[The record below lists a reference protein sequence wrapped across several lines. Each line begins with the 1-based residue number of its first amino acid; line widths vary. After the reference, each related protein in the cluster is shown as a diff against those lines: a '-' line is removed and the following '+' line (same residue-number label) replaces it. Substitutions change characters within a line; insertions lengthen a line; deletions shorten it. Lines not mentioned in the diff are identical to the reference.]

1 MMKGRSFDSSIARPA
16 VVALLS
22 IGTIARLPSA
32 MVFIALLVH
41 VQRLSGS
48 FALAGLATAAYVSA
62 RAAATPFL
70 GRAVDRFGQTLI
82 LLATASAGTGLLV
95 TLATLPPSAPPLA
108 LIAIAAGIGAAK
120 PPVSSCLR
128 TLLPAV
134 TTLEELPAAYAV
146 ESIAF
151 ELTFIFGPP
160 LALGIAAVWSTNAAL
175 GVAGVVQFVFT
186 VMFAAL
192 PASRRWRPDG
202 DRVRLRGGALRS
214 SGMRTLVIILVA
226 VGTVFGSVDVGVTAA
241 AKALHSTTAA
251 GPILAV
257 WGVGSLLGGVAAAR
271 LLGPTT
277 PSKLVLLL
285 LALAAGHLA
294 LAATTASLFA
304 MGAVVLFAGAA
315 IAPTYTSIYTLVD
328 GVAPAGTTTEAF
340 SWLEAA
346 VSIGTSAGAAAAGI
360 IAQSS
365 GVPATFLLAGAA
377 GSLALLAAILRGSTL
392 TTSAEGEAASLLAAP
407 ECVAA

>member
-151 ELTFIFGPP
+151 
-160 LALGIAAVWSTNAAL
+160 
-175 GVAGVVQFVFT
+175 
-186 VMFAAL
+186 
-192 PASRRWRPDG
+192 
-202 DRVRLRGGALRS
+202 
-214 SGMRTLVIILVA
+214 
-226 VGTVFGSVDVGVTAA
+226 
-241 AKALHSTTAA
+241 
-251 GPILAV
+251 
-257 WGVGSLLGGVAAAR
+257 
-271 LLGPTT
+271 
-277 PSKLVLLL
+277 
-285 LALAAGHLA
+285 
-294 LAATTASLFA
+294 
-304 MGAVVLFAGAA
+304 
-315 IAPTYTSIYTLVD
+315 
-328 GVAPAGTTTEAF
+328 
-340 SWLEAA
+340 
-346 VSIGTSAGAAAAGI
+346 
-360 IAQSS
+360 
-365 GVPATFLLAGAA
+365 
-377 GSLALLAAILRGSTL
+377 
-392 TTSAEGEAASLLAAP
+392 
-407 ECVAA
+407 